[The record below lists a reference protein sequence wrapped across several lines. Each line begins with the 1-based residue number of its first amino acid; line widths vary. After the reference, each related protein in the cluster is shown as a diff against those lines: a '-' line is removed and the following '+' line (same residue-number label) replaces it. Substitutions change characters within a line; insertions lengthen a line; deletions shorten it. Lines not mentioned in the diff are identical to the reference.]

1 MEIFVFY
8 QKIIRALVLYF
19 LLNLKAIIYKM
30 SSYKAQ
36 MRKKKNFIIYK
47 YQNHQET
54 QAKVMKKKKI
64 IRNTFKII

>member
-19 LLNLKAIIYKM
+19 LLNLKATIQKM

-36 MRKKKNFIIYK
+36 MRKKNLIIYQ

-54 QAKVMKKKKI
+54 QAKVKEKKKI
-64 IRNTFKII
+64 IRNTFKKI

>member
-19 LLNLKAIIYKM
+19 LLNSKANIQKM

-36 MRKKKNFIIYK
+36 MRKKKNLIIYQ
-47 YQNHQET
+47 YQNRQET
-54 QAKVMKKKKI
+54 QAKVKEKKKI
-64 IRNTFKII
+64 IKNTFKII